1 MSKLTTDRLTELM
14 HEQLAEHDF
23 GNQADVFIVAEDEV
37 ADMAAAIVNDL
48 DDGGEGV
55 Q

>member
-1 MSKLTTDRLTELM
+1 MSSLTADTLAELLR
-14 HEQLAEHDF
+14 EQLAEHDF
-23 GNQADVFIVAEDEV
+23 GNQMDVFIVAEDEV

-48 DDGGEGV
+48 DDGGEGA

>member
-23 GNQADVFIVAEDEV
+23 GNQADVYIISEDEI

-48 DDGGEGV
+48 DDEEGA